1 MIRMACAT
9 LAALLLGATT
19 AAGQTKTGTAI
30 AQFTGIE
37 PSARIAALG
46 NAGVALHDDIQA
58 AYYNPGAI
66 GYLDQTTVQ
75 FTHSFWFADI
85 SYDYAALAVPA
96 GSWGTFFGSVTA
108 LNSGEIDVR
117 TVAQPLG
124 TGERY
129 TVQDVALAL
138 GYGRRM
144 TARFAAGAQVN
155 YINES
160 IWNTSMRTVT
170 FSVGTVYQVSRSG
183 ITLGSSLSNFG
194 TKGRFRGRD
203 LAIQFDKDPE
213 RFGDNNA
220 LPAEQFTDEFPVPVL
235 FRVGMS
241 FPYSLGAESKLRFT
255 FDAFHPSDATESVSL
270 GWEWSWKSAFAV
282 RGGYQSLFEEDSE
295 LGLTAGVGVRSGI
308 GTRHLQLDYAW
319 AGHMFLEDTHRL
331 TVVLG
336 L

>member
-1 MIRMACAT
+1 VIRVTWASI
-9 LAALLLGATT
+9 LALVFGATS
-19 AAGQTKTGTAI
+19 AGGQTKTGTAI

-37 PSARIAALG
+37 PSARIAAIG
-46 NAGVALHDDIQA
+46 NAGVALYDGIQA
-58 AYYNPGAI
+58 VYYNPGAI
-66 GYLDQTTVQ
+66 GYLNQTTVQ

-85 SYDYAALAVPA
+85 SYNYAALAVPA

-129 TVQDVALAL
+129 TVQDVALAF

-144 TARFAAGAQVN
+144 TGRFAAGAQVN
-155 YINES
+155 YITET

-170 FSVGTVYQVSRSG
+170 FGVGTVYQVSRGG

-194 TKGRFRGRD
+194 TKGSFEGRD
-203 LAIQFDKDPE
+203 LAIQFDNDPE
-213 RFGDNNA
+213 RFGDNSA
-220 LPAEQFTDEFPVPVL
+220 LPAEQFTDEFPVPIL

-241 FPYSLGAESKLRFT
+241 FPYSLGPSSKVLFT
-255 FDAFHPSDATESVSL
+255 VDAFHPSDNTESMSV
-270 GWEWSWKSAFAV
+270 GWEWGWKGAFAL
-282 RGGYQSLFEEDSE
+282 RGGYQNLFEEDSDS
-295 LGLTAGVGVRSGI
+295 GLTAGMGIHSGI
-308 GTRHLQLDYAW
+308 GKHRIRLDYAW
-319 AGHMFLEDTHRL
+319 GSHAFLDDTHRVTL
-331 TVVLG
+331 VLG